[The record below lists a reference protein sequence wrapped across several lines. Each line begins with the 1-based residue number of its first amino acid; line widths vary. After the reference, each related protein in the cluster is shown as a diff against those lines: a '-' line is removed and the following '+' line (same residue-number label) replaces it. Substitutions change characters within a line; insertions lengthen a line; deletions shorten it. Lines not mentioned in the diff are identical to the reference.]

1 MYIMT
6 SHHSRKRMH
15 YKPKPKG
22 KKTGGAFM
30 DAAGS
35 GVYSNGSFSSQMAQ
49 LDAGHQ
55 TLAVKPVPCMTG
67 GKDKKK
73 TQRKRSN
80 HSKHNRKSRRH

>member
-73 TQRKRSN
+73 TQRKRS
-80 HSKHNRKSRRH
+80 KHNRKSRRH